1 SGVWLGAS
9 AEAGLGHTAVG
20 GQVSVSRQRFDGGQI
35 ANYLTRGSVRS
46 NNGVVFGAAAG
57 AGGGLS
63 FSNAGQVSD
72 LLGDATTYNLNVGLF
87 SGSLSISG
95 RTFSL
100 NIGAAKGIGLD
111 FSRYRTNAT
120 LISTGCD

>member
-1 SGVWLGAS
+1 
-9 AEAGLGHTAVG
+9 
-20 GQVSVSRQRFDGGQI
+20 
-35 ANYLTRGSVRS
+35 
-46 NNGVVFGAAAG
+46 
-57 AGGGLS
+57 
-63 FSNAGQVSD
+63 
-72 LLGDATTYNLNVGLF
+72 LGDATTYNLNVGLF

-120 LISTGCD
+120 LISTGCDSER